1 MSKTDTSA
9 EEKETEII
17 KKLKKSETL
26 TELFDVSL
34 EAFAFVIQKL
44 TNEHSDTLTDIMT
57 KLRSRDD
64 LPSDDPGYIDF
75 HNLVTGV
82 LNTLIAIVLDDRD
95 VKTKSP
101 KKKQM

>member
-9 EEKETEII
+9 EERETKIFKDE
-17 KKLKKSETL
+17 
-26 TELFDVSL
+26 
-34 EAFAFVIQKL
+34 L
-44 TNEHSDTLTDIMT
+44 TNALNEVNKGIEALRNESTDTLTDMMT

-82 LNTLIAIVLDDRD
+82 LNTLIAIVLDDGD

-101 KKKQM
+101 KKKHT